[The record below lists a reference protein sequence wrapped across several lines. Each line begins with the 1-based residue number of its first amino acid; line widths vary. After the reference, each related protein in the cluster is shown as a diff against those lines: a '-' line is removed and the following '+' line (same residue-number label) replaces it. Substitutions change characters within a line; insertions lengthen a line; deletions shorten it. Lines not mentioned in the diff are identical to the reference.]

1 MPRGTPRSV
10 DYDAQLA
17 KIDKKII
24 DLQNERAALEQKRKE
39 SNLKKLFAF
48 LKECNLTAEDAVEAL
63 STDAAS
69 APIPDEKT
77 IV

>member
-48 LKECNLTAEDAVEAL
+48 LKECNLTA
-63 STDAAS
+63 
-69 APIPDEKT
+69 
-77 IV
+77 